1 MLSTVAVTD
10 KTNQLDGMVVV
21 AESEVPQAERVVYV
35 LDDEVQVLEVIELQL
50 NAAGYSVVTYANSSE
65 FLENI
70 HDLLPGVVVS
80 DQRMPGASGL
90 KVQEQLRKF
99 SSKFQ
104 LILLSGY
111 PETRV
116 AVEAMRQG
124 AVTVLDK
131 PYNHEQLL
139 TSLDDAF
146 DALARATSDDEG
158 LPTTLS
164 DGTLYLDRL
173 SSRERQVVDLVYK
186 GETNKSIGIQLG
198 ISIKTVEK
206 HRGKAMKKMAV
217 NSLAELIRLMER
229 ELGASSR

>member
-1 MLSTVAVTD
+1 MFSTVNASRAHEIDRMFVVDETD
-10 KTNQLDGMVVV
+10 
-21 AESEVPQAERVVYV
+21 SPQTERLVYV

-50 NAAGYSVVTYANSSE
+50 NAAGYSVITYTSAAE

-70 HDLLPGVVVS
+70 HELRPGVVVS
-80 DQRMPGASGL
+80 DQRMPGVSGL
-90 KVQEQLRKF
+90 NVQQQLRKF
-99 SSKFQ
+99 SNRFQ

-131 PYNHEQLL
+131 PYNRGQLL
-139 TSLDDAF
+139 ASLEIAF
-146 DALARATSDDEG
+146 DALGRAATDDRG
-158 LPTTLS
+158 LPAVLS
-164 DGTLYLDRL
+164 DGTQYLDRL

-206 HRGKAMKKMAV
+206 HRGKAMKKMEV
-217 NSLAELIRLMER
+217 SSLAELIRLMER
-229 ELGASSR
+229 ELGSSTR

>member
-1 MLSTVAVTD
+1 MFSTVTAIQADEIDGVLAVEET
-10 KTNQLDGMVVV
+10 
-21 AESEVPQAERVVYV
+21 ESPQVERLVYV
-35 LDDEVQVLEVIELQL
+35 LDDEIQVLEVIELQL
-50 NAAGYSVVTYANSSE
+50 NAVGYSVITYASAAE

-80 DQRMPGASGL
+80 DQRMPGVSGL
-90 KVQEQLRKF
+90 NVQQQLRKF
-99 SSKFQ
+99 SSRFQ

-116 AVEAMRQG
+116 VVEAMRQG

-131 PYNHEQLL
+131 PYNRDQLL
-139 TSLDDAF
+139 ASLEEAF
-146 DALARATSDDEG
+146 DALARAATDDHG
-158 LPTTLS
+158 LPAILS
-164 DGTLYLDRL
+164 DGTQYLDRL

-206 HRGKAMKKMAV
+206 HRGKAMKKMEV
-217 NSLAELIRLMER
+217 SSLAELIRLMER
-229 ELGASSR
+229 ELATSTR

>member
-1 MLSTVAVTD
+1 MNNA
-10 KTNQLDGMVVV
+10 NQNDRIVVV
-21 AESEVPQAERVVYV
+21 EEAEVPQAERVIYV

-50 NAAGYSVVTYANSSE
+50 NAAGYTVVTYASSSE
-65 FLENI
+65 FLDSI
-70 HDLLPGVVVS
+70 HDLRPGVVVS
-80 DQRMPGASGL
+80 DQRMPGVSGL

-99 SSKFQ
+99 SSRFQ

-139 TSLDDAF
+139 ASLDDAF
-146 DALARATSDDEG
+146 DALARAATDDAG
-158 LPTTLS
+158 LPVVFP

-217 NSLAELIRLMER
+217 SSLAELIRLMER